1 MKERELENKIFK
13 DGEIAHLVTY
23 DLEGLKELRQKLVE
37 NMSIIDHFH
46 TANPMSPYYLPNKK
60 YGNIEIKHYCESY
73 ITYEDLYKLCES
85 HYDKYVIPY
94 LARLIDGVIEEES
107 YDAVQKIENPRIS
120 REYIPIK
127 ETIEEYTKIITAFE
141 IYTDR
146 YSARPFGNADETAIA
161 RNNLQKYIDI
171 MMDTEY
177 PKRFIPYYEE
187 AKNMI
192 SSIELEKTP
201 KSEKKGKQ
209 KQIKPINSNN

>member
-1 MKERELENKIFK
+1 
-13 DGEIAHLVTY
+13 
-23 DLEGLKELRQKLVE
+23 
-37 NMSIIDHFH
+37 MS
-46 TANPMSPYYLPNKK
+46 S
-60 YGNIEIKHYCESY
+60 IEQME
-73 ITYEDLYKLCES
+73 
-85 HYDKYVIPY
+85 
-94 LARLIDGVIEEES
+94 
-107 YDAVQKIENPRIS
+107 
-120 REYIPIK
+120 
-127 ETIEEYTKIITAFE
+127 EEYTKIITAFE